1 MSKKMFLNALGIPA
15 LLGLRTKEIEVPGQ
29 PNVFVIVQEIGAM
42 DLAELGAGL
51 SSEENSNVI
60 SAVQLARVAPDII
73 ARCVKDGDGNPV
85 FTRGQ
90 ARCIKAQSATWAMEL
105 VQVALEL
112 SEFTVTEDEQE
123 KNP

>member
-1 MSKKMFLNALGIPA
+1 MSKKMFLNAFGVPA

-29 PNVFVIVQEIGAM
+29 PDVFVMVQEIGAM
-42 DLAELGAGL
+42 DLAELGAEL

-73 ARCVKDGDGNPV
+73 ARCVKDGDGNPI

-90 ARCIKAQSATWAMEL
+90 AQHIKAEYATWAMEL
-105 VQVALEL
+105 VQAALEL